1 MSQIAVRLT
10 EEQLRLL
17 DGAVAQGKFG
27 SRAEAVRVA
36 IGLLEDE
43 LRETRV
49 ADSYRAAY
57 TAVPLT
63 AEETRVLD
71 AAAAVA
77 GDALA

>member
-57 TAVPLT
+57 TAMPLT
-63 AEETRVLD
+63 PEETRMLD
-71 AAAAVA
+71 AAAAAA
-77 GDALA
+77 GDALV

>member
-36 IGLLEDE
+36 IGLLEGE

-57 TAVPLT
+57 AAMPLT